1 MSKSA
6 TAVKQDNRLVRYLK
20 ETRAEMRKVHWP
32 SRKEARNLTTIVVA
46 VTVFMTILLGT
57 LDFIFTWLAEGVFV
71 ASDPVRTF
79 ILIGLGVIGL
89 IGLYIALRRQ

>member
-32 SRKEARNLTTIVVA
+32 TRREARQLTLIVVA
-46 VTVFMTILLGT
+46 VTAVMTLILGVI
-57 LDFIFTWLAEGVFV
+57 DFVLNWIAEGVFV
-71 ASDPVRTF
+71 SGDAFRS
-79 ILIGLGVIGL
+79 ILLIALSVVGLVVL
-89 IGLYIALRRQ
+89 FIALRRQ